1 VTCKIRDNI
10 RGITYR
16 RA

>member
-1 VTCKIRDNI
+1 VTCEIRDNI